1 MHLFS
6 CVLHGFCYTACM
18 TERVTRTIGTELT
31 FDGGTWGVVDFLD
44 NDIIIVI
51 DEDGG
56 EHELTEARID

>member
-6 CVLHGFCYTACM
+6 CVPHGLCYTACM
-18 TERVTRTIGTELT
+18 TERELGSEIT
-31 FDGGTWGVVDFLD
+31 FNGGTWGVIDFID